1 MSYMSIIWGIF
12 VSLLVSTGIMVY
24 YSTLLKKGSYLPI
37 LVTIT
42 TLIFQ
47 WFFSA
52 AFFFPEHTGLLIT
65 IASILAFVGLLKS
78 TAEVDWEN
86 KF

>member
-1 MSYMSIIWGIF
+1 MVG
-12 VSLLVSTGIMVY
+12 LVSI
-24 YSTLLKKGSYLPI
+24 SAF
-37 LVTIT
+37 
-42 TLIFQ
+42 IFQ

-65 IASILAFVGLLKS
+65 IASILAFVGLLKA
-78 TAEVDWEN
+78 TADVDWEN